1 MKIIDFHAHVFPDN
15 IVRKVIDTL
24 QDFYGFKWQGQGTLP
39 DYLHCM
45 EAAQI
50 SRGVIFSAATK
61 PEQVRNINDY
71 IAGLVRL
78 YPDKLIG
85 FATIHPDCGYIE
97 EELVRIRELGLKGI
111 KIHPDFQQLQV
122 DSPEMITLFR
132 KIGNDLPVLIH
143 AGDGRFHFSNPC
155 RIANL
160 HRLVPELTIIA
171 AHMGGWSEWDKA
183 WESVIGKTDVYL
195 DISST
200 IGHVPAEEVRR
211 MVQTHG
217 AEKILFAS
225 DYPAVT
231 PEQTVQDVL
240 SLGLTDAENEL
251 IFHKNAER
259 LLAL

>member
-1 MKIIDFHAHVFPDN
+1 MKKIDFHAHVFPEN

-39 DYLHCM
+39 DYLRCM

-50 SRGVIFSAATK
+50 SRSVIFSAATK

-71 IAGLVRL
+71 IAGLVRQ
-78 YPDKLIG
+78 YPEKFIG
-85 FATIHPDCGYIE
+85 FATIHPACESLD
-97 EELVRIRELGLKGI
+97 EELARIRMLGLKGI

-143 AGDGRFHFSNPC
+143 AGDGRFQFSNPC

-160 HRLVPELTIIA
+160 HRLVPELTVIA
-171 AHMGGWSEWDKA
+171 AHMGGWSEWDNA
-183 WESVIGKTDVYL
+183 WESIIGKEDVYL

-200 IGHVPAEEVRR
+200 IGHVPAEEVRH
-211 MVQTHG
+211 MVLAHG

-231 PEQTVQDVL
+231 PAQTVQDVL
-240 SLGLTDAENEL
+240 SLGLTSEEKEL
-251 IFHKNAER
+251 IFYKNAER